1 MSARPLV
8 SVQDLDGSSKDQIAL
23 PLVFSKTPLR
33 PDVVRVVHTNMRKNH
48 MQAHAVNENAG
59 TQTAAASWGTGRAVS
74 RIPRVP
80 GGGTHRC
87 GQGAYGNMCRGG
99 HMFSPMKTWRR
110 WHRKVNLKE
119 KRLAVAS
126 ALAASAV
133 PSLVMARGHVVD
145 EVAEIPLVVSDAAQ
159 TITKTNKAVDLLKS
173 IGVYADVAK
182 SAKSKNIRRG
192 KGKMRNRRYTCRKG
206 PLVVVTSADQGLAK
220 SVRNLPGV
228 DVANVV
234 RLNLLDLAPG
244 GHLGRLCIWTK
255 SAFAALDSMYSGDGK
270 FALPENVMTN
280 ADLSRLI
287 NSDEIQ
293 SVVNA
298 PKAGAKSAAFKKNPL
313 KNAPAMGRLNPYAK
327 TAKALAAKKTK
338 AKKTT
343 DKKTKEIGKKFF
355 EQISRDSEFGGEDFE
370 AFQGWLGSN

>member
-1 MSARPLV
+1 M
-8 SVQDLDGSSKDQIAL
+8 G
-23 PLVFSKTPLR
+23 
-33 PDVVRVVHTNMRKNH
+33 
-48 MQAHAVNENAG
+48 
-59 TQTAAASWGTGRAVS
+59 
-74 RIPRVP
+74 
-80 GGGTHRC
+80 
-87 GQGAYGNMCRGG
+87 
-99 HMFSPMKTWRR
+99 
-110 WHRKVNLKE
+110 
-119 KRLAVAS
+119 
-126 ALAASAV
+126 
-133 PSLVMARGHVVD
+133 
-145 EVAEIPLVVSDAAQ
+145 VSDAAQ

-228 DVANVV
+228 DVANVE

-293 SVVNA
+293 SVVRQDCQGPRREEDQGEEDHGQEDQGDRKEVLRA
-298 PKAGAKSAAFKKNPL
+298 DLQRLRVRWGGLRGVPGMARIELSISVWKK
-313 KNAPAMGRLNPYAK
+313 Y
-327 TAKALAAKKTK
+327 
-338 AKKTT
+338 
-343 DKKTKEIGKKFF
+343 FF
-355 EQISRDSEFGGEDFE
+355 FSR
-370 AFQGWLGSN
+370 

>member
-1 MSARPLV
+1 M
-8 SVQDLDGSSKDQIAL
+8 
-23 PLVFSKTPLR
+23 
-33 PDVVRVVHTNMRKNH
+33 
-48 MQAHAVNENAG
+48 
-59 TQTAAASWGTGRAVS
+59 
-74 RIPRVP
+74 
-80 GGGTHRC
+80 
-87 GQGAYGNMCRGG
+87 GG

-110 WHRKVNLKE
+110 GHRKVNLKE

-228 DVANVV
+228 DVANVE

-255 SAFAALDSMYSGDGK
+255 SALAKLDELYAEGTGK
-270 FALPENVMTN
+270 FVLPENVMAN
-280 ADLSRLI
+280 ADLTRLI

-298 PKAGAKSAAFKKNPL
+298 PKS
-313 KNAPAMGRLNPYAK
+313 
-327 TAKALAAKKTK
+327 
-338 AKKTT
+338 
-343 DKKTKEIGKKFF
+343 
-355 EQISRDSEFGGEDFE
+355 S
-370 AFQGWLGSN
+370 

>member
-1 MSARPLV
+1 M
-8 SVQDLDGSSKDQIAL
+8 G
-23 PLVFSKTPLR
+23 
-33 PDVVRVVHTNMRKNH
+33 
-48 MQAHAVNENAG
+48 
-59 TQTAAASWGTGRAVS
+59 
-74 RIPRVP
+74 
-80 GGGTHRC
+80 
-87 GQGAYGNMCRGG
+87 
-99 HMFSPMKTWRR
+99 
-110 WHRKVNLKE
+110 
-119 KRLAVAS
+119 
-126 ALAASAV
+126 
-133 PSLVMARGHVVD
+133 
-145 EVAEIPLVVSDAAQ
+145 VSDAAQ

-228 DVANVV
+228 DVANVE

-293 SVVNA
+293 SV
-298 PKAGAKSAAFKKNPL
+298 